1 MPGDINNRQT
11 IESLEKY
18 SKLTMETLKR
28 RQWRFSGGFIVNFQ
42 YMLQF

>member
-1 MPGDINNRQT
+1 MPGDVNNRQT

-28 RQWRFSGGFIVNFQ
+28 RQ
-42 YMLQF
+42 